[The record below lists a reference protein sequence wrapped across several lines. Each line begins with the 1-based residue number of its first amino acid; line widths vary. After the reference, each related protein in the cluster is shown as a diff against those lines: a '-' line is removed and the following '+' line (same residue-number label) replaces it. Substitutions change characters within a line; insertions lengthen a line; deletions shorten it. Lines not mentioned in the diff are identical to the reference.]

1 MKNTL
6 KTRVIIPL
14 TILFAVL
21 VALAPRAAK
30 WGFDYRKGSAWRYET
45 LVAQFDFPLLKTSEQ
60 IEAEEAELES
70 RVIPFYRFHYDLAAA
85 SIRGVDSLSI
95 INPEM
100 KAVVA
105 SALGRIYEKGVMP
118 DNDIDPN
125 QFIYVRKDKYTEK
138 IPASETYRLTG
149 AREALL
155 SAVEA
160 EYPGYLVDRILRGCG
175 AYALVVPN
183 LTYDEQM
190 TSLAHNQ
197 NRGSVSP
204 TSGYIAAGTTLV
216 KEGELVTAEICQ
228 VLDSYRKEYEENYGH
243 SVSEPLII
251 LGNALIALLIV
262 VCLFFAVF
270 FGNPMVFKDYNR
282 FLYVLTV
289 FLIMTM
295 TEFMLM
301 RFAPEWIFAGPY
313 VVGALYLQAFFR
325 TRVIYPVYIV
335 MLLPLLI
342 YADNGAQLYVMYL
355 ASGTVTLYLFR
366 HLSKGVKQFL
376 AAIVTFAVTSLAYL
390 AFRVN
395 GTFDG
400 SILHHILL
408 IFAGSMLDVAVFP
421 LIYLMERVFNLVSQS
436 RLQELSDMS
445 NGLLRLLEQKA
456 PGSFQHSLQVVNMCS
471 AAARAIGAD
480 ETLVRTGA
488 LYHDIGKTNNPL
500 CFVENESLS
509 GREEKYHDSL
519 TPVHSAQ
526 DIIKHVTDGVELAKS
541 ANLPPAVI
549 DFILTHHGTGCVSYF
564 YDKHISSGGDPAL
577 KVEFCYPGKKPQTKE
592 QVILML
598 CDSLEAAS
606 RTIKDYSPE
615 SIAKLVDRIFKIKTD
630 DEQLSESDITV
641 KELNTLKDVLS
652 TYIFQVHHERIKYP
666 ERHTRRTK

>member
-21 VALAPRAAK
+21 VAIAPRAAK
-30 WGFDYRKGSAWRYET
+30 WGYDYRKGSTWRYET

-60 IEAEEAELES
+60 IEEETAELDS

-85 SIRGVDSLSI
+85 NIRRVDSLSI

-100 KAVVA
+100 KAIVA
-105 SALGRIYEKGVMP
+105 SSLGKIYEKGVIP
-118 DNDIDPN
+118 DNAVDPG
-125 QFIYVRKDKYTEK
+125 QLIYVRRDKYTEK
-138 IPASETYRLTG
+138 VPASEVYRLSD
-149 AREALL
+149 ARETLL
-155 SAVEA
+155 GDVEA
-160 EYPGYLVDRILRGCG
+160 EYPGFLVDRILRGCG
-175 AYALVVPN
+175 AYDLLVPN
-183 LTYDEQM
+183 LSYDEQM
-190 TSLAHNQ
+190 TTLVHKQ
-197 NRGSVSP
+197 NRGAVSP
-204 TSGYIAAGTTLV
+204 TSGYISAGTTLV
-216 KEGELVTAEICQ
+216 KEGDMVTSEICQ
-228 VLDSYRKEYEENYGH
+228 VLDSYRKEYEDNYGH
-243 SVSEPLII
+243 NVSEPLII
-251 LGNALIALLIV
+251 LGNALIALLIA
-262 VCLFFAVF
+262 VCLFFAIF

-282 FLYVLTV
+282 YLYVLTV
-289 FLIMTM
+289 FLIMAAM
-295 TEFMLM
+295 EMALI
-301 RFAPEWIFAGPY
+301 RFAPQWILAGPF

-342 YADNGAQLYVMYL
+342 YADNGAQIFVMYL

-376 AAIVTFAVTSLAYL
+376 AAAVTFAVTLLAYM
-390 AFRVN
+390 AFRIN
-395 GTFDG
+395 GNFDG
-400 SILHHILL
+400 NMLHSILL
-408 IFAGSMLDVAVFP
+408 IFAGSMLNVAVFP

-488 LYHDIGKTNNPL
+488 LYHDIGKINNPL

-509 GREEKYHDSL
+509 GREDKYHDSL

-549 DFILTHHGTGCVSYF
+549 DFILTHHGTGCVSFF
-564 YDKHISSGGDPAL
+564 YDKHISAGGDPDL
-577 KVEFCYPGKKPQTKE
+577 RSEFCYPGRKPQTRE

-615 SIAKLVDRIFKIKTD
+615 SVSKLVDRILKIKTD
-630 DEQLSESDITV
+630 DEQLIEADITV
-641 KELNTLKDVLS
+641 KELNTLKEVLS
-652 TYIFQVHHERIKYP
+652 TYISQVHHERIKYP
-666 ERHTRRTK
+666 ERHTKRTK